1 MRAPERPHDSG
12 SSSPRRA
19 PGRDRPRSLADLMA
33 ILAFVVAIG
42 ASCSDGNDLTV
53 ASFEAPPRNP
63 FLADGGYALG
73 HGDSAQQDN
82 SPFAGPTGPTEAL
95 PPDAVRSQPLG
106 AGHFGL
112 GISPVYPD
120 GRRVLWSNGRENIV
134 KLDADTF
141 AELARYEIPG
151 TAKTSVAE
159 MDEALAGLDALDGTA
174 RETLAIQLA
183 ARFLTGLGGVYYVL
197 DSDNALFVGGT
208 EEVIK
213 YGETDRTD
221 PASPIVELGRWQR
234 PAGVT
239 GEFVGVNLTFD
250 GRLVLAT
257 ENGWVLVV
265 ERDFASFETL
275 LLPFAESEDAEGY
288 SERKRQETGRGGNGW
303 VRNSMAVGDDGGI
316 YVASRQHMHK
326 VVWTGTRLSSD
337 PADGAWSERYSN
349 TGDNGTG
356 ATPTLMG
363 FGDEDRFVVLTDGD
377 VLMNYVLF
385 WRDEIPADWEG
396 VPGAPSRRIAGQLPA
411 NMGDPT
417 RTAIQSEQSVVVR
430 GYGGLVVNN
439 EPASIPSGFPVLALR
454 LLVSY
459 LGDDPAFTPRGLQKF
474 EWDPVAR
481 QLREAWAN
489 PDVAS
494 PNTVPLV
501 SVPGGLVYTG
511 GARGRNRWTLE
522 ALDWETGREAFHYV
536 LGGAR
541 FNGFFSG
548 VVLDPAGRA
557 VLGAPFGKFRIERPG
572 P

>member
-1 MRAPERPHDSG
+1 MLVA
-12 SSSPRRA
+12 
-19 PGRDRPRSLADLMA
+19 LA
-33 ILAFVVAIG
+33 LAA
-42 ASCSDGNDLTV
+42 CSDSNDF
-53 ASFEAPPRNP
+53 SGEGFQSPPRNP

-82 SPFAGPTGPTEAL
+82 SPFAGPTGPSETLGPESIRYA
-95 PPDAVRSQPLG
+95 PIG
-106 AGHFGL
+106 AGHFGA
-112 GISPVYPD
+112 GISPAYPD

-151 TAKTSVAE
+151 VAKTPVAE
-159 MDEALAGLDALDGTA
+159 MDEALAGLDSLDGAA
-174 RETLAIQLA
+174 REALAIQLA

-208 EEVIK
+208 EEIIK
-213 YGETDRTD
+213 YGEADRSD
-221 PASPIVELGRWQR
+221 PASPIVELGRWSR
-234 PAGVT
+234 PAEIT
-239 GEFVGVNLTFD
+239 GEFVGVNMTFD
-250 GRLVLAT
+250 GKLVLAT

-265 ERDFASFETL
+265 ERDFGAYQAI
-275 LLPFAESEDAEGY
+275 LLPFAIDEDAEGY
-288 SERKRQETGRGGNGW
+288 SARKRAETGRGGNGW

-316 YVASRQHMHK
+316 YVASRQHMHE
-326 VVWTGTRLSSD
+326 VVWTGARLSSD
-337 PADGAWSERYSN
+337 PADGAWSEPYSN
-349 TGDNGTG
+349 TGGNGTG

-385 WRDEIPADWEG
+385 WRDGIPAGWTG
-396 VPGAPSRRIAGQLPA
+396 VPGAPSQRIAGQLPA
-411 NMGDPT
+411 NMGDPS

-439 EPASIPSGFPVLALR
+439 EPASIPPGFPALALR

-459 LGDDPAFTPRGLQKF
+459 LGDDPTFTPHGMQQF
-474 EWDPVAR
+474 QWDPVAR
-481 QLREAWAN
+481 TLRSAWAN
-489 PDVAS
+489 PEIAS

-522 ALDWETGREAFHYV
+522 AIDWETGREAFHYV

-541 FNGFFSG
+541 YNGFFSG
-548 VVLDPAGRA
+548 VVLDPDGRV
-557 VLGAPFGKFRIERPG
+557 VLGAPFGKLRIERPG
-572 P
+572 A